1 MAERFPVKEGCG
13 SSILLD
19 GPMKT
24 KGPKLYKNLKT
35 SGEVQEA
42 DFKFLQEKP
51 DGDANFSVQRNRQV
65 IADSIKKNEKL
76 MIAKQ
81 KAHDEALAE
90 RTDAAASFLKALVDG
105 KYFGVNS
112 HTAATRFF
120 GRRELARLRG
130 EEIKKQM
137 MEQMQKNARDLGMN

>member
-1 MAERFPVKEGCG
+1 MQGRFDSCN
-13 SSILLD
+13 SH
-19 GPMKT
+19 MKAQ
-24 KGPKLYKNLKT
+24 GPKLYKNLKT
-35 SGEVQEA
+35 SGEIHED

-51 DGDANFSVQRNRQV
+51 DGDANFSVERNRRV
-65 IADSIKKNEKL
+65 IAESIKKNQRL

-90 RTDAAASFLKALVDG
+90 RTDAATSFLMALAKG
-105 KYFGVNS
+105 KYTTLDA
-112 HTAATRFF
+112 HTAAMRFF

-137 MEQMQKNARDLGMN
+137 MEQMRKNARDLGMN